1 VPLESFPAAMRIGGE
16 MLAEGNMAG
25 LELIEA
31 ARASF
36 VEGMVASAMVGGAIA
51 LATAFVVRSY
61 MPGRD

>member
-1 VPLESFPAAMRIGGE
+1 

-51 LATAFVVRSY
+51 LTTAFVVRSY
-61 MPGRD
+61 MPGKD